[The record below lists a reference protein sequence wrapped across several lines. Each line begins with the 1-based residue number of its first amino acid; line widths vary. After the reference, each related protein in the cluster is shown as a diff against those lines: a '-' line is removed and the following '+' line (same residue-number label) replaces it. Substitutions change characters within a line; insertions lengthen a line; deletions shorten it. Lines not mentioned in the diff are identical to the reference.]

1 MFFSIVMQVSPCIHK
16 MSGFVIPNFHKMC
29 FNPPLGKLEIQSTLS
44 LRHFNAERF
53 FFRRGHSLDNLTTE
67 DTSLSLYSLKGF

>member
-1 MFFSIVMQVSPCIHK
+1 MSLFYCYASVPLYSQ

-29 FNPPLGKLEIQSTLS
+29 FNPTPGKVGEPKYTVLKAFWCREL
-44 LRHFNAERF
+44 F
-53 FFRRGHSLDNLTTE
+53 FEGDSLDSLTGE